1 MSVTLVDPRWFALLL
16 LALPLGWVML
26 RWCVAMA
33 RARRWSA
40 VVLRVCLL
48 AIIAALLAGAST
60 IRETSKVAVVG
71 VIDISDSIRRYGYVG
86 LDEEG
91 QRQSV
96 LDAAERFFRRVDAG
110 RGPDDLLG
118 LVVFGGS
125 SVAVATPTRSPID
138 DRDLDLELVEGTDIA
153 GALRIGSALIPP
165 DATGRLVLMSDGNE
179 TTGDAA
185 RAAGELAN
193 SAYAGSLAIDVIPV
207 DYLVKDETI
216 VESLIVPTQAQADSV
231 VTVRVVI
238 NTITGT
244 SGTLSLLNGDQPI
257 DINGDEPGQ
266 SRRLT
271 LDAGRHAVLLDVPI
285 GAGRIHRFRAVYE
298 PDRATTAGVSG
309 YAGDTHLDNNQAE
322 AFTISPGSGS
332 ILLVDGLSN
341 NISSVLGD
349 RLTNSGA
356 DVRVVAPAGL
366 PTDLLGYQP
375 YDLVILENV
384 PADEVGEQAQ
394 QMLAA
399 HVRDMG
405 GGLIMVGG
413 PASFGAGGWA
423 GTAVEPILPVELDLS
438 EKLVERRTA
447 IVLVLD
453 ASGSMSAAVGG
464 SFQSQQEIANSAAAI
479 AAKSLGAADLVGVIE
494 FSNRGDWVRELGP
507 NNDPEGTTSAIE
519 SIAPGGGT
527 NLPPALAMAREALV
541 NTEAAVKHIIVLSD
555 GQSQGAAQLP
565 EMCAELA
572 TQDINVSTISVGDF
586 ADTETMFA
594 MAERGGGVHYPVT
607 NPSVLPRIFV
617 RAVRIVRDPLIKEGE
632 FTPVVLPSASAAIAG
647 IDGMRPLE
655 GLVLTEFR
663 DDPRVTNVLATPE
676 GEPVLAHWTAGLG
689 RVAAFTSDAHNKW
702 AGPWLSWS
710 GYDTFWSQLTQLVSR
725 PTTGRGVELTTQ
737 IESGRMRIGMLAV
750 DAEGSPIDGL
760 TVPSTVYGPSGE
772 REDVMLEQIGPGE
785 YEAFVDASGSGN
797 YIAVVKPRSNV
808 KPLPPVLGGATQS
821 NSAEYRVLSANGPL
835 LRQIADSSGGRVL
848 ELSNPDASLI
858 FDRRSITPRRAE
870 SPLVRQLLILAIV
883 VMLLDIAT
891 RRIAWDRF
899 LNERTPKTASAAVA
913 SFPDSISQLRKAAK
927 EEPAREA
934 THLTDEDAAKLAME
948 AKRKRLA
955 ERQRQA
961 SRQNAPKVQVDETES
976 KPAEKPKQEDSGLL
990 AAKRRARERF
1000 DES

>member
-1 MSVTLVDPRWFALLL
+1 MSITLVDPRWFALLL

-40 VVLRVCLL
+40 VALRVCLL
-48 AIIAALLAGAST
+48 ATIAALLAGAST
-60 IRETSKVAVVG
+60 VRETSKVAVVG

-244 SGTLSLLNGDQPI
+244 SGSLSLLNGDQPI

-341 NISSVLGD
+341 NISSMLGD

-617 RAVRIVRDPLIKEGE
+617 RAVRIVRDPLIKDGE
-632 FTPVVLPSASAAIAG
+632 FMPVVLPSASAAIAG

-737 IESGRMRIGMLAV
+737 IESGRMRVGMLAV

-760 TVPSTVYGPSGE
+760 TVPTTVYGPSGE

-785 YEAFVDASGSGN
+785 YEAFFDASGSGN

-899 LNERTPKTASAAVA
+899 LNERAPKTASAAVA

-961 SRQNAPKVQVDETES
+961 SRQNAPKVQVDEAES

>member
-60 IRETSKVAVVG
+60 VRETSKVAVVG

-349 RLTNSGA
+349 RLTSSGA
-356 DVRVVAPAGL
+356 DVRVVTPAGL

-555 GQSQGAAQLP
+555 GQSQGAAHLP

-710 GYDTFWSQLTQLVSR
+710 GYDTFWPQLTQLVSR

-821 NSAEYRVLSANGPL
+821 NSAEYRVLGANGPL
-835 LRQIADSSGGRVL
+835 LRQIAESSGGRVL

-883 VMLLDIAT
+883 VLLLDIAT